1 MSGSFA
7 NVRRQLIITSSTS
20 HSICTP
26 RCGGIL
32 RHGYT
37 EQFLGVSVR
46 DKMLKIHPQLPNL
59 WLKMKRLALYA
70 SRLHRVG
77 ASETTY
83 WSVTYDFLL
92 TFHTNHGPIS
102 YSFRDKRWFQWIC
115 GHTPSVAAACRHV
128 SSQPLVLEACMEMG
142 LAGILRVS
150 RGVPAGF
157 LPCTRES
164 PQGLV

>member
-1 MSGSFA
+1 M
-7 NVRRQLIITSSTS
+7 SSTS
-20 HSICTP
+20 HSICRP

-92 TFHTNHGPIS
+92 TFHSNHGPIS
-102 YSFRDKRWFQWIC
+102 YSFRDKRWFQWIIEDQTSC
-115 GHTPSVAAACRHV
+115 GMWSY
-128 SSQPLVLEACMEMG
+128 SQCCCSMQTRLQSTSCLRG
-142 LAGILRVS
+142 LHGDGVGGNPAGIP
-150 RGVPAGF
+150 RGTCGF
-157 LPCTRES
+157 S
-164 PQGLV
+164 SMH